1 MEREMKNMK
10 NLYEREITKL
20 RLQLED
26 LGRQKSSIELQNS
39 KLEATASDLQNRWV
53 NVYTD
58 TEFLQQRTVIY
69 QMLFT

>member
-53 NVYTD
+53 NVYRDYSTKA
-58 TEFLQQRTVIY
+58 QRCIKNLLDV
-69 QMLFT
+69 

>member
-39 KLEATASDLQNRWV
+39 KLEATASDLQNR
-53 NVYTD
+53 
-58 TEFLQQRTVIY
+58 
-69 QMLFT
+69 